1 MTKCLVSISVAVVA
15 LPCVLVSAEPIELV
29 YQFPEDTPV
38 WYETVQE
45 MDQTQTMLGQT
56 AQVLSS
62 TTQRTQ
68 TELIETYEDGTFV
81 IGNTVESIAFSM
93 VGEGLDIEYDSTKPE
108 DQAKLVD
115 PMLASLAALNGIQ
128 VQLLLDPTGTI
139 LDVPNLPALQNH
151 IFEMEDPSMMAMM
164 EMMVQRDTLIA
175 TNEMNYKLLP
185 LKPVEVGDQWQRV
198 FEVPFALGKITME
211 LNLTL
216 EEVSTEKDEAQI
228 AEISIGGKIDMQFN
242 DIESVTIIQKDSS
255 IAGVARFDV
264 EDGVFDTLLLNTGY
278 QMEVHVAQAIEPQ
291 AVIGIGQKVKM
302 TRLED

>member
-1 MTKCLVSISVAVVA
+1 MMKYLVSISVAVVA
-15 LPCVLVSAEPIELV
+15 LPCAFAFAEPIELV

-38 WYETVQE
+38 WYEMVQE

-62 TTQRTQ
+62 TTQRTR

-139 LDVPNLPALQNH
+139 LDVPNLPTLQNH

-198 FEVPFALGKITME
+198 FEVPFELGKITME
-211 LNLTL
+211 FNLTL
-216 EEVSTEKDEAQI
+216 EEVSTDEDEAQI
-228 AEISIGGKIDMQFN
+228 AEISISGQMDMQFN
-242 DIESVTIIQKDSS
+242 DIESVTIIQKESS
-255 IAGVARFDV
+255 IAGSARFDI
-264 EDGVFDTLLLNTGY
+264 EDGVFDILILHTGY
-278 QMEVHVAQAIEPQ
+278 QMEVHVAQDTEPQ
-291 AVIGIGQKVKM
+291 AVTSIKQKVKT